1 LLAARLWAIIDE
13 QKIAYRVM
21 LQGVPYFRGNRRPL
35 AMRLTMK
42 SRAIFLLL
50 FALSAICRTPAAAAQ
65 ESAAD
70 SFQDWPVISWT
81 DFSLEADRAAWKPVD
96 DGWSYFKAGPRDVFR
111 LGKKESN
118 YQPKFRSPTHIA
130 LLENPDVAS
139 FELNV
144 RLRST
149 EPDYGHRDAC
159 LFFGWQSPD
168 RYYYAHLAK
177 AMDDRANQI
186 FIVNEA
192 DRTKISLTTTQ
203 GTPWDD
209 AWHWVRLRR
218 DSETGLIQVFYD
230 DMTTPVMT
238 ANDKTFPKGKIG
250 VGSFD
255 DRIDVAEVILKA
267 K

>member
-1 LLAARLWAIIDE
+1 MDAKSTWGKIVWLALL
-13 QKIAYRVM
+13 
-21 LQGVPYFRGNRRPL
+21 GVC
-35 AMRLTMK
+35 
-42 SRAIFLLL
+42 LLVPQ
-50 FALSAICRTPAAAAQ
+50 ASAQ
-65 ESAAD
+65 EQSGFD
-70 SFQDWPVISWT
+70 PDLPVVSWT
-81 DFSLEADRAAWKPVD
+81 DFSLPADRAAWMPLD
-96 DGWSYFKAGPRDVFR
+96 DGWSYF
-111 LGKKESN
+111 
-118 YQPKFRSPTHIA
+118 KFRSPTHIA
-130 LLENPDVAS
+130 LLDTPEVAS

-192 DRTKISLTTTQ
+192 DRVKISLTTTK

-209 AWHWVRLRR
+209 GWHWIRLRR
-218 DSETGLIQVFYD
+218 NSESGLIQVFYD

>member
-1 LLAARLWAIIDE
+1 MHGKNSWSRIIGIALWGAA
-13 QKIAYRVM
+13 
-21 LQGVPYFRGNRRPL
+21 
-35 AMRLTMK
+35 
-42 SRAIFLLL
+42 
-50 FALSAICRTPAAAAQ
+50 FALQSSSAQ
-65 ESAAD
+65 ENPEAD
-70 SFQDWPVISWT
+70 RELPVVSWT
-81 DFSLEADRAAWKPVD
+81 DFSLPADRSAWSPVD
-96 DGWSYFKAGPRDVFR
+96 DGWSFFDDGTREIFR

-130 LLENPDVAS
+130 LLDAPEVAS

-159 LFFGWQSPD
+159 LFFGWQSTE

-192 DRTKISLTTTQ
+192 DRAKISLTTTQ
-203 GTPWDD
+203 GIPWDN
-209 AWHWVRLRR
+209 AWHWVRVRR
-218 DSETGLIQVFYD
+218 DSESGLIQVFFD

-238 ANDKTFPKGKIG
+238 ANDKTFAKGRVG

>member
-1 LLAARLWAIIDE
+1 
-13 QKIAYRVM
+13 
-21 LQGVPYFRGNRRPL
+21 
-35 AMRLTMK
+35 MK
-42 SRAIFLLL
+42 SSFVICLGLVLSSLLG
-50 FALSAICRTPAAAAQ
+50 AKSAIAQ
-65 ESAAD
+65 ETGGEN
-70 SFQDWPVISWT
+70 FRDWPVSSWT
-81 DFSLEADRAAWKPVD
+81 DFSLPADRSVWKPVD
-96 DGWSYFKAGPRDVFR
+96 DGWSFFKSGPREVFQ

-130 LLENPDVAS
+130 LLDRPEVAS

-159 LFFGWQSPD
+159 LFFGWQSPE

-192 DRTKISLTTTQ
+192 DRTKISLTTNK
-203 GTPWDD
+203 GIPWDD
-209 AWHWVRLRR
+209 AWHWLRVRR
-218 DSETGLIQVFYD
+218 DSESGLIEVFYD

-238 ANDKTFPKGKIG
+238 ANDKTITRGKIG

-255 DRIDVAEVILKA
+255 DRIDVAEVILKS

>member
-1 LLAARLWAIIDE
+1 MDAKSTWGKIVWLALL
-13 QKIAYRVM
+13 
-21 LQGVPYFRGNRRPL
+21 GVC
-35 AMRLTMK
+35 
-42 SRAIFLLL
+42 LLVPQ
-50 FALSAICRTPAAAAQ
+50 ASAQ
-65 ESAAD
+65 EQSGFD
-70 SFQDWPVISWT
+70 PDLPVVSWT
-81 DFSLEADRAAWKPVD
+81 DFSLPADRAAWTPLD
-96 DGWSYFKAGPRDVFR
+96 DGWSYFKAGPREVFR

-130 LLENPDVAS
+130 LLDTPEVAI

-192 DRTKISLTTTQ
+192 DRAKISLTTTK

-209 AWHWVRLRR
+209 GWHWLRLRR
-218 DSETGLIQVFYD
+218 NSESGLIQVFYD

>member
-1 LLAARLWAIIDE
+1 
-13 QKIAYRVM
+13 
-21 LQGVPYFRGNRRPL
+21 
-35 AMRLTMK
+35 MK
-42 SRAIFLLL
+42 SRTVFLLL
-50 FALSAICRTPAAAAQ
+50 IALCAICRTEATTAQ
-65 ESAAD
+65 ESAVD
-70 SFQDWPVISWT
+70 SFQDWPVVSWT
-81 DFSLEADRAAWKPVD
+81 DFSLPADRAAWKPLD
-96 DGWSYFKAGPRDVFR
+96 DGWSYFQVGPRDVFR
-111 LGKKESN
+111 LGKKESS
-118 YQPKFRSPTHIA
+118 YQPKFRRPTHIA
-130 LLENPDVAS
+130 LLDSPEVAS

-159 LFFGWQSPD
+159 LFFGWQSTD

-209 AWHWVRLRR
+209 AWHWLRLRR
-218 DSETGLIQVFYD
+218 ESETGLIQVFYD